1 MTDVE
6 IGTIHIRYWADEGGD
21 LLTSVS
27 VDGEMPLVTVIGLL
41 EMAKDELL
49 HPFQDEEE
57 E

>member
-6 IGTIHIRYWADEGGD
+6 IGTIHIRYWADEDGD

-41 EMAKDELL
+41 EMAKDELM
-49 HPFQDEEE
+49 HSFEDEDQE
-57 E
+57 